1 MSGSRVLV
9 LPLMIDLVTW
19 KSDTMNAIQKAM
31 FNNHPIPR
39 SAINHNKYKLCTIN
53 ELPKKYSHHLRHEP
67 LTARITY
74 GKTKYGSE
82 PHTTKLYSFV
92 YWIDSAWP
100 LWMSF
105 RYTEIQT
112 NEWESVPT
120 YSCLPTTYRP
130 PTDHLP
136 STEHLP
142 TTYQHLLNSYRPPTN
157 HFFTVQ
163 LVHDYHQYTVI
174 LRHYTG

>member
-53 ELPKKYSHHLRHEP
+53 ELPKKYSHHLWQNKIQ
-67 LTARITY
+67 LQTTY
-74 GKTKYGSE
+74 NEIVLVCVLNRPCATLVDVIQIYGNS
-82 PHTTKLYSFV
+82 
-92 YWIDSAWP
+92 
-100 LWMSF
+100 
-105 RYTEIQT
+105 
-112 NEWESVPT
+112 NEWMGVGTNIFLST
-120 YSCLPTTYRP
+120 DHLQTIYQP

-142 TTYQHLLNSYRPPTN
+142 TTYWTVTN

-163 LVHDYHQYTVI
+163 LVHYYHQYIEI